1 MRKSGAIKV
10 CGKAYCDYVP
20 CVELRIEQLDAQGL
34 DAGEMRQWLAELREQ
49 DDRMA
54 GSEAEW
60 LAAIDK
66 GLALV

>member
-1 MRKSGAIKV
+1 MRESGAIKV
-10 CGKAYCDYVP
+10 CGKLYCDYVP
-20 CVELRIEQLDAQGL
+20 CVELRIAQLDAEDFDTSAL
-34 DAGEMRQWLAELREQ
+34 RDWLAELQAQ

-54 GSEAEW
+54 DAEAEW